1 MRSTEECQL
10 IKCPLLISWTC
21 GLYYKGHRNS
31 TSTPMLFTSG
41 RSTNTNLAHS
51 VYDFFTSHYEIES
64 DVEVYHTNLSEDN
77 AFGFTEVNGEEQFIQ
92 IHNKLS
98 KSDYIKTLLHEL
110 VHVVQNENGQFDCEK
125 REEEAYSLES
135 TLFKQ
140 YHEEHSCTN
149 M

>member
-1 MRSTEECQL
+1 
-10 IKCPLLISWTC
+10 
-21 GLYYKGHRNS
+21 
-31 TSTPMLFTSG
+31 MLFTSG
-41 RSTNTNLAHS
+41 RFTNTDLTHS
-51 VYDFFTSHYEIES
+51 VYEFFTSHYDIES
-64 DVEVYHTNLSEDN
+64 DVEVYHTDLSDDN

-92 IHNKLS
+92 IHCALNE
-98 KSDYIKTLLHEL
+98 SDYITTLLHEL

-140 YHEEHSCTN
+140 YHEEQFQTN